1 MVGRL
6 IGEGRVAS
14 VFELGA
20 GVVKL
25 YGVGG
30 KDKAFRE
37 AAHLA
42 LLEGR
47 DVPAPRVI
55 SAGLFEGRWGVAM
68 TRADGESLGSFALA
82 AAENFAPAMTAFA
95 RLHRRI
101 HAAPGAGMPPLK
113 HKLADGLRR
122 ARGLDPVLRDRLQA
136 RLGALPDG
144 DRLLHGDFHPF
155 NVMGRGDAAMA
166 VDWLDAGCGPI
177 AADLCRSWVLM
188 LGQSEAAADAYLAT
202 YSAMAA
208 DAPSRHEVMDWLP
221 VVAGAMLSEN
231 LPGGEEQLLRF
242 AAG

>member
-6 IGEGRVAS
+6 IGEGRVAE
-14 VFELGA
+14 VFELGE

-25 YGVGG
+25 YSVGG
-30 KDKAFRE
+30 KEKAFRE

-42 LLEGR
+42 LLESR
-47 DVPAPRVI
+47 DVPAPRVL
-55 SAGLFEGRWGVAM
+55 SAGLFEDRWGLAM
-68 TRADGESLGSFALA
+68 TRADGESLGSFALSSP
-82 AAENFAPAMTAFA
+82 ENFAPAMSMFA
-95 RLHRRI
+95 RLHQRI

-113 HKLADGLRR
+113 QRLATNLRR
-122 ARGLDPVLRDRLQA
+122 AVGLEPALRDRLLA
-136 RLGALPDG
+136 RLQDLPDG

-155 NVMGRGDAAMA
+155 NVMGRGDAAIA

-188 LGQSEAAADAYLAT
+188 LGQSEAAADAYLVT
-202 YSAMAA
+202 YSALAP
-208 DAPSRHEVMDWLP
+208 DAPSRRDVMDWLP

-231 LPGGEEQLLRF
+231 LPGGEEQLLQF

>member
-6 IGEGRVAS
+6 VGEGRVAQ

-25 YGVGG
+25 YGTGG

-42 LLEGR
+42 LLESR
-47 DVPAPRVI
+47 DVPAPRVLT
-55 SAGLFEGRWGVAM
+55 AGLFDGRWGVAM

-82 AAENFAPAMTAFA
+82 APENYQPAMLAFA

-101 HAAPGAGMPPLK
+101 HAAPGAGLPPLK
-113 HKLADGLRR
+113 HRLAGGLRR
-122 ARGLDPVLRDRLQA
+122 AALLDQALRDRLLA
-136 RLGALPDG
+136 RLEALPDG

-155 NVMGRGDAAMA
+155 NVMGRGDAAVA

-177 AADLCRSWVLM
+177 AADLCRSWVLL
-188 LGQSEAAADAYLAT
+188 LGQSEAAADGYLVT
-202 YSAMAA
+202 YAA
-208 DAPSRHEVMDWLP
+208 LGAPAPSRQEVMDWLP